1 MTAARN
7 GEKRLATVGDLL
19 LELIDPSGGHHR
31 SVKSQLMLSIHYSIS
46 PKAVAIRI
54 QAAGNGRRFG
64 RAALELNHQLDLPI
78 PFPASVLLAVRCR
91 TSERSVLRS
100 LTS

>member
-7 GEKRLATVGDLL
+7 GEKRLAAVGDLL

-46 PKAVAIRI
+46 PKAVAIRV
-54 QAAGNGRRFG
+54 QAVGNGIKFHRVASSQMKHPG
-64 RAALELNHQLDLPI
+64 LDL
-78 PFPASVLLAVRCR
+78 
-91 TSERSVLRS
+91 
-100 LTS
+100 